1 MTRKHFEAAASVLY
15 RLVTANERSMRAE
28 VDNGITGCPDGL
40 ADDPYIPEGD
50 FYWYTRG
57 YGEALASVAGQL
69 ATEFEGFNPNF
80 DRERFLEACGLNKTA
95 QCAEGENK

>member
-15 RLVTANERSMRAE
+15 RLVTANERSVRAE

-57 YGEALASVAGQL
+57 YGGPSHLSLVNWLRSLRGSILTSTGSDSWRPA
-69 ATEFEGFNPNF
+69 
-80 DRERFLEACGLNKTA
+80 D
-95 QCAEGENK
+95 